1 MRRGNEVKG
10 RGKGNGVRGRGKGKV
25 VGKGER
31 GEWKAGRGKLEEGM
45 GKE

>member
-1 MRRGNEVKG
+1 MRRGNEVRG

-31 GEWKAGRGKLEEGM
+31 GEWKAGRGK
-45 GKE
+45 